1 MATPNPNTIPLPDA
15 LNPDSIDTLPVLA
28 EILSRLQNLSPEG
41 TTGVTPSATPSH
53 SQGLLSSSGVIS
65 TKDLPT
71 ATDGLKHKLQKAR
84 GQVRELP
91 DIQRSV
97 KDQEEEIGRLE
108 ERIRKQKE
116 VLEGLRAVGESAR
129 RGREMDSVE
138 KMEGQE
144 V

>member
-1 MATPNPNTIPLPDA
+1 M
-15 LNPDSIDTLPVLA
+15 
-28 EILSRLQNLSPEG
+28 
-41 TTGVTPSATPSH
+41 
-53 SQGLLSSSGVIS
+53 
-65 TKDLPT
+65 
-71 ATDGLKHKLQKAR
+71 QKAR

-129 RGREMDSVE
+129 RGREIDSVE